1 MQLLNEFNVGL
12 PPEEAWILLTDL
24 EKVAP
29 CLPGASITS
38 RDGDDFHGQAKIKLG
53 PITAQYTGV
62 AQFQELDGSNYRA
75 VLLARG
81 KDSRGQGDASAT
93 VIATLVPNGDGTRV
107 TVETELALSGKVAQF
122 GRGVLAEVSGSL
134 MTLFAERLEAMVNEQ
149 ASPTAS
155 ASAAQQSEPT
165 HDLGRGEPAASRSAV
180 HEDEV
185 LDVFALA
192 GGVPW
197 AKALPAA
204 GTVVAIAAALVSV
217 FAAGYASARARAFVR
232 QH

>member
-12 PPEEAWILLTDL
+12 PPEEAWVLLTDL

-38 RDGDDFHGQAKIKLG
+38 REGDDFHGQAKIKLG

-62 AQFQELDGSNYRA
+62 ARFVELDGSNYRA

-93 VIATLVPNGDGTRV
+93 VTATLLPNGDGTRV
-107 TVETELALSGKVAQF
+107 MVETELALSGKVAQF
-122 GRGVLAEVSGSL
+122 GRGVLADVSGSL
-134 MTLFAERLEAMVNEQ
+134 MSLFADRLEAMVNDQ
-149 ASPTAS
+149 ANGTATE
-155 ASAAQQSEPT
+155 SAAQRTAPIKSVSHE
-165 HDLGRGEPAASRSAV
+165 ESISRPSPV
-180 HEDEV
+180 YDDEV
-185 LDVFALA
+185 LDVLALT

-197 AKALPAA
+197 AKALPTA

-217 FAAGYASARARAFVR
+217 FAAGYASAHARAFVR
-232 QH
+232 QI